1 MPCREFV
8 NARKWFL
15 LTLAAA
21 IAIAAIVW
29 RCLSVPHETLTFK
42 FVDAFNHQPLRVTV
56 AIDEHAAGY
65 FPALEKLFQWLA
77 LFRAPAP
84 AEHVCSDGTL
94 RDVRLAKDS
103 RRQTTIVCSSPFHQT
118 AVVLYSNGTNR
129 LDAIGLSGHFTNY
142 ATYSLIL
149 ASHQCRRHRTPLSLH
164 RLPTPLIA
172 KSRR

>member
-1 MPCREFV
+1 MRCQEFV

-56 AIDEHAAGY
+56 AIDEHATGY
-65 FPALEKLFQWLA
+65 FPAMEKLLQWIS

-84 AEHVCSDGTL
+84 AEHVCSDGIL
-94 RDVRLAKDS
+94 RDVRLAKVS
-103 RRQTTIVCSSPFHQT
+103 RWQTTSFCSSPFHQI
-118 AVVLYSNGTNR
+118 
-129 LDAIGLSGHFTNY
+129 AI
-142 ATYSLIL
+142 
-149 ASHQCRRHRTPLSLH
+149 
-164 RLPTPLIA
+164 
-172 KSRR
+172 